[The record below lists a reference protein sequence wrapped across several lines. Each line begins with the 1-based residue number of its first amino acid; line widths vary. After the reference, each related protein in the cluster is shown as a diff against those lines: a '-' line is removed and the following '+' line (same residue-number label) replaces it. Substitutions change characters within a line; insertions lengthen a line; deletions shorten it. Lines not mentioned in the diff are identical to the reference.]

1 MLVGGEFVESG
12 MPVGYP
18 KKKKNGKETIGYKGL
33 EINYTICD
41 RVVNLESQACRLKPW
56 ESVK

>member
-1 MLVGGEFVESG
+1 MLSLECLWAIQ
-12 MPVGYP
+12 